1 MSRRG
6 AVIRLGL
13 AFLAGLVFPALV
25 FLLVGVAGLF
35 PVAATEAPS
44 GLETRVAR
52 LFVQRSLAREAGK
65 VVVPAAPQEDVTLLQ
80 GLRTYRRNC
89 AGCHGKYGAPSRWG
103 ATSFYPRVPQFADE
117 GSSLSPAQMFVAV
130 KHGIRGTGMGAWE
143 VNLRDEEIWPVV
155 WFLQRLRSLPPEVE
169 QAWKA
174 PPQ

>member
-52 LFVQRSLAREAGK
+52 LFVQRSL
-65 VVVPAAPQEDVTLLQ
+65 
-80 GLRTYRRNC
+80 
-89 AGCHGKYGAPSRWG
+89 
-103 ATSFYPRVPQFADE
+103 
-117 GSSLSPAQMFVAV
+117 
-130 KHGIRGTGMGAWE
+130 
-143 VNLRDEEIWPVV
+143 
-155 WFLQRLRSLPPEVE
+155 PPEVE